1 MFKNEISIHR
11 LCPQSVLKH
20 SLVHSQG
27 IGMFILKFENLKYFF
42 QNIFGQKMF
51 KNEISIHRLCPQSV
65 LKHSLVHSQGIGM
78 KI

>member
-1 MFKNEISIHR
+1 MSSISFKTFTGSFSRYWN
-11 LCPQSVLKH
+11 
-20 SLVHSQG
+20 
-27 IGMFILKFENLKYFF
+27 ENLKYVFF
-42 QNIFGQKMF
+42 QNIFCQKMF

>member
-1 MFKNEISIHR
+1 MSSISFKTFTGSFSRYWN
-11 LCPQSVLKH
+11 
-20 SLVHSQG
+20 
-27 IGMFILKFENLKYFF
+27 ENLKYVFF
-42 QNIFGQKMF
+42 KIFFCQKMF

>member
-1 MFKNEISIHR
+1 MSSISFKTFTGSFSRYWNEN
-11 LCPQSVLKH
+11 LKY
-20 SLVHSQG
+20 
-27 IGMFILKFENLKYFF
+27 ENLKYFF
-42 QNIFGQKMF
+42 QNIFCQKMF

>member
-1 MFKNEISIHR
+1 MSTISFKTFTGSFSRYWN
-11 LCPQSVLKH
+11 
-20 SLVHSQG
+20 
-27 IGMFILKFENLKYFF
+27 ENLKYFF
-42 QNIFGQKMF
+42 QNIFCQKMF